1 MSVVKIST
9 TDGKQMPVYEVR
21 SSDPQAP
28 ALILIQEIFGVN
40 SSMRQ
45 LAHNWAKRGFN
56 VWCPDLFFRAEPGLE
71 LNPANEAQF
80 QLGIELMQDLDIEQS
95 LKDLE
100 SAREQLTKKLGHS
113 TSVAV
118 GYCMGGRLVVQM
130 AAQSPIKAAISYYGV
145 NLETIIP
152 PLEHTAPVLLHI
164 ADQDKWVQGEAR
176 ETILAEAKQ
185 RNGWESYIYEN
196 CDHAFARPSGQHYVS
211 EADQLAVERS
221 MAFLSAKL

>member
-1 MSVVKIST
+1 MSFVKIAT
-9 TDGKQMPVYEVR
+9 TDGQQMPVYEVR
-21 SSDPQAP
+21 SSDPHAP

-45 LAHNWAKRGFN
+45 LAHDWAKRGFN

-71 LNPANEAQF
+71 LNPANQAQF
-80 QLGIELMQDLDIEQS
+80 QLGIELMQALDIEQC

-100 SAREQLTKKLGHS
+100 SAREQLTKKLGHN

-130 AAQSPIKAAISYYGV
+130 AAQSPIKAAVSYYGV

-176 ETILAEAKQ
+176 EIILAEAKQ

-196 CDHAFARPSGQHYVS
+196 CDHAFARPGGEHYVS
-211 EADQLAVERS
+211 EADQLAIERS
-221 MAFLSAKL
+221 MTFLNAKL